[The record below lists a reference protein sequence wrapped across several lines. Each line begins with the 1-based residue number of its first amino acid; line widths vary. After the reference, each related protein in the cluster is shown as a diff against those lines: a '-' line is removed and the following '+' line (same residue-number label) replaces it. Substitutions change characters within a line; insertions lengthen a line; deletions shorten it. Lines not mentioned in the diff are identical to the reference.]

1 MRRAL
6 RVGAWTLGVVLTL
19 VIALIA
25 AVLIA
30 GNTAG
35 GRALIERTATRL
47 SDGRLR
53 LSGLSGSFPAAI
65 DLAQLQLSD
74 ARGVWLTAE
83 RVSLRWSPLALLAR
97 HLKVQRLQLARL
109 DIERRPLSQPSQG
122 GGGGGTHLSA
132 SDVGQLSI
140 ERLELGPELAGTRAM
155 LSVEGTVHFAS
166 ANDAAASL
174 SARRTDGQG
183 RYQLT

>member
-1 MRRAL
+1 DLHRSRAGFLMRRAL
-6 RVGAWTLGVVLTL
+6 RIGAWTLGVVLTL
-19 VIALIA
+19 VIAFVA
-25 AVLIA
+25 AIVIA

-74 ARGVWLTAE
+74 TRGVWLTAE
-83 RVSLRWSPLALLAR
+83 RVSLRWSPMALLAR

-122 GGGGGTHLSA
+122 GSGGTHLSA
-132 SDVGQLSI
+132 IDIGQL
-140 ERLELGPELAGTRAM
+140 
-155 LSVEGTVHFAS
+155 
-166 ANDAAASL
+166 
-174 SARRTDGQG
+174 
-183 RYQLT
+183 